1 MRPSFNL
8 LLSFSLCGL
17 VLAPAARAEYRPG
30 TIIAEPADQRG
41 GAITRP
47 AGKPDRDWRRG
58 RSSPELRRTPQ
69 RPIAQPGPQ
78 PRFDSRGRRLDVPG
92 RPDTY
97 DAIGRVRRDYP
108 RPGVTIVPSGPTVRT
123 DAATRINQFPPR

>member
-8 LLSFSLCGL
+8 LLSFSLCAL
-17 VLAPAARAEYRPG
+17 VLAPEVRAEYRPG
-30 TIIAEPADQRG
+30 TIISEPADQRG

-47 AGKPDRDWRRG
+47 AGKPDREWRRG
-58 RSSPELRRTPQ
+58 RKTPELRRAPQ
-69 RPIAQPGPQ
+69 RPIAGPAAP